1 MKLNIDKSKIEIVDK
16 IKSPVKKREAIKGI
30 EVIPFID
37 NFKYYCIIGN
47 VKYEIIVDENYIPMY
62 RFSTKANDKYVVN
75 TIKQGFREIH
85 YRNLSIYWTYL
96 STTIPIKVLLQGD
109 KAFAKT
115 SMLNFIYSTN
125 YNSYCNE
132 HNKRNKT

>member
-1 MKLNIDKSKIEIVDK
+1 MIDVTIILVSFNTKNYTKNT
-16 IKSPVKKREAIKGI
+16 
-30 EVIPFID
+30 ID
-37 NFKYYCIIGN
+37 SILKNTEYL
-47 VKYEIIVDENYIPMY
+47 KYEIIVDENYIPMY

-115 SMLNFIYSTN
+115 SMLNFVYSTN